1 LTRSKSEIMLDVLNI
16 CRNGASKTKIVYKA
30 NLNFNT
36 ATPYIDLLS
45 KKGLLSI
52 REGSGTLYETTPQ
65 GIEVMKTLR
74 QLDTY
79 LS

>member
-1 LTRSKSEIMLDVLNI
+1 MRRSKSEIMLDVLNI

-30 NLNFNT
+30 NLNFNM

-45 KKGLLSI
+45 GKGLLRI
-52 REGSGTLYETTPQ
+52 RDGPGTLYETTPN
-65 GIEVMKTLR
+65 GLDVMKTLR
-74 QLDTY
+74 QLGTY

>member
-1 LTRSKSEIMLDVLNI
+1 MKRSKSDIMLEVLNV
-16 CRNGASKTKIVYKA
+16 CRKGASKTRIVYRA

-45 KKGLLSI
+45 EKGLLNI
-52 REGSGTLYETTPQ
+52 IEGPGTLYETTPQ
-65 GIEVMKTLR
+65 GMEAIKTLR
-74 QLDTY
+74 QLSNF

>member
-1 LTRSKSEIMLDVLNI
+1 LRRSKSEIMLDVLNI
-16 CRNGASKTKIVYKA
+16 CRSGASKTKIVYKA

-52 REGSGTLYETTPQ
+52 REGSGTFYETTPQ